1 LAAPE
6 AQWPG
11 PALHGLRPGIYKP
24 IETGVTKEA
33 PDATALL
40 KACQRVN
47 PAFETLRTEDVTAY
61 TFELPAAPYC
71 ADTKRQIDLQYL
83 VDKHDMLQKKCDIL
97 LVEGAGGLMVPI
109 TETYL
114 MIHLIKEI
122 EAKALLV
129 SSPYWHCAVLM
140 YPLTGASI
148 SMKKK
153 KSSRRLHNLITI
165 QSFPSGGV
173 SRRDWKSLSKRKQ
186 HRPPQLLKDKLLI
199 TLFFEPS
206 TRTRSSFEVAAKR
219 LGASVVHLDPSRSS
233 TKKGESLEDTF
244 ANLCAM
250 EPDGVIIRH
259 EENEAPGQLAN
270 MQMTTVIN
278 AGAGNYA
285 HPTQALL
292 DLFTIKEHF
301 GGDIEG
307 KTIAIVGDIVNS
319 RVASSGI
326 RLLTRMGMKVV
337 LVAPK
342 PFLPQSSDLP
352 QYENLETVLDKVD
365 VIMSLRAQLERHKK
379 PIFDD
384 YEAYAE
390 HYCIT
395 RPGHAQYRH

>member
-1 LAAPE
+1 MHKRRRFCFYLYFAIITQIITRE
-6 AQWPG
+6 GCRMQH
-11 PALHGLRPGIYKP
+11 LIDTNNLS
-24 IETGVTKEA
+24 
-33 PDATALL
+33 
-40 KACQRVN
+40 
-47 PAFETLRTEDVTAY
+47 DV
-61 TFELPAAPYC
+61 
-71 ADTKRQIDLQYL
+71 QIDN
-83 VDKHDMLQKKCDIL
+83 L
-97 LVEGAGGLMVPI
+97 LSDA
-109 TETYL
+109 
-114 MIHLIKEI
+114 
-122 EAKALLV
+122 ARFKA
-129 SSPYWHCAVLM
+129 
-140 YPLTGASI
+140 
-148 SMKKK
+148 
-153 KSSRRLHNLITI
+153 
-165 QSFPSGGV
+165 Q
-173 SRRDWKSLSKRKQ
+173 
-186 HRPPQLLKDKLLI
+186 RPPQLLKDKLLI

-250 EPDGVIIRH
+250 GPDGVIIRH

-337 LVAPK
+337 LVAPE

-395 RPGHAQYRH
+395 KDRLDNRNILVLHPGPVMRNIDISDEVLEDPRCKVLEQVKNGVFMRMAILKLLLLDS